1 MKLDK
6 IVDMVPRLALIGA
19 CACALVIAFLSLL
32 PGDDLP
38 SQNLNDKL
46 NHFIAYGVLMGLA
59 VLGRGARSLLWTGLL
74 VAGYGLLLEGLQG
87 VMPFGRSASLL
98 DAIANTGGVLIG
110 TLAGLCAQAVI
121 RRLARR

>member
-19 CACALVIAFLSLL
+19 CVCALVIAFLSLL

-38 SQNLNDKL
+38 AQNLNDKL
-46 NHFIAYGVLMGLA
+46 NHFIAYGVLMGLS

-74 VAGYGLLLEGLQG
+74 LTGYGLLLEGLQG

-121 RRLARR
+121 GRFARR